1 MAVFTPV
8 QLSDIAE
15 WVSTDFDIGVA
26 TAVRG
31 IQGGIEN
38 SNFFLDTQKNNCQ
51 HEYVLTIFERLSAT
65 QLPYY
70 LELMRHLAEKGIPV
84 PKPIANHAGAILFA
98 LKGKPAAIVSKLA
111 GASCMQP
118 TATHC
123 AMVGDMLAKMHLA
136 GADFAKHQ
144 PNLRSL
150 DWWRVTVPAI
160 LPHLNTDQRN
170 LLVDEMAFQESFFAS
185 NAYRA
190 LPEGASHCDLFRD
203 NVLFEDEGSGLRLG
217 GFFDFY
223 FAGNDKWLFDLAVTI
238 NDWCFLDGGA
248 LDSSRMQALVD
259 AYQSI
264 RPLSSDEL
272 ASMEAMLR
280 AAALRF
286 WISRLWDFYLPRD
299 AEMLT
304 AHDPSHFERIL
315 RHRRLSTIAPA
326 FSKSIPQ
333 SV

>member
-8 QLSDIAE
+8 ELNDISK
-15 WVSTDFDIGVA
+15 WISTDFDIGVA
-26 TAVRG
+26 SAVHG

-38 SNFFLDTQKNNCQ
+38 SNFFLDTQKNNRQ
-51 HEYVLTIFERLSAT
+51 HEYVLTIFERLSTA

-84 PKPIANHAGAILFA
+84 PKPIANHAGSILFS

-111 GASCMQP
+111 GASCLQP
-118 TATHC
+118 SPAHC
-123 AMVGDMLAKMHLA
+123 AMVGSMLAKMHLA
-136 GADFAKHQ
+136 GADFAQHQ

-150 DWWRVTVPAI
+150 YWWRETVPAI
-160 LPHLNTDQRN
+160 LPHLSADQSA

-185 NAYRA
+185 AAYRA

-203 NVLFEDEGSGLRLG
+203 NVLFEGQGSGLRLG

-223 FAGNDKWLFDLAVTI
+223 FAGTDKWLFDLAVTI
-238 NDWCFLDGGA
+238 NDWCFLEGGA
-248 LDSSRMQALVD
+248 LDSGRMQALVD
-259 AYQSI
+259 AYQSV
-264 RPLSSDEL
+264 RPLSPDEL
-272 ASMEAMLR
+272 ASIAAMLR

-299 AEMLT
+299 AQMLT
-304 AHDPSHFERIL
+304 PHDPSHFERIL
-315 RHRRLSTIAPA
+315 RSRRSAA
-326 FSKSIPQ
+326 GSI
-333 SV
+333 S